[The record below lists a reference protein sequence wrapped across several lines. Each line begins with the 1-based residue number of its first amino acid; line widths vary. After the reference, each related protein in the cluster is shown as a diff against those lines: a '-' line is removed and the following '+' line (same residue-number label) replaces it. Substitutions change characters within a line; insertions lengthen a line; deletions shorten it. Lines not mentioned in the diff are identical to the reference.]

1 MKQSL
6 HIGTEPTFHKIV
18 IASAVLHL
26 LFIVLVSVPVK
37 TKEKEFQNYFVSLV
51 GPAEVQRTVRTPR
64 AKETVPSKTVTEKKA
79 TKEKETLRMK
89 SLPQKREAPGKGVS
103 LEPEKSFERVS
114 REIERLQ
121 ALKALSRKKIK
132 KDEQIEKGREADEE
146 VARAIEII
154 RKNKTGDASRGPG
167 FPGARPSEEVN
178 LYIALVQQKIW
189 DEWIHPEF
197 SSEDLAA
204 VISFQID
211 RKGNIISPEIVK
223 SSGNDLF
230 DRSAMKA
237 ILKAGPLPP
246 PVVEDEFE
254 VRFHL

>member
-6 HIGTEPTFHKIV
+6 HIGAEPVFYKIV

-26 LFIVLVSVPVK
+26 LFIMLVSVPVK
-37 TKEKEFQNYFVSLV
+37 TKESEYKTYFVNLV
-51 GPAEVQRTVRTPR
+51 GPAAVQRAVKTPGDKGTVSP
-64 AKETVPSKTVTEKKA
+64 KTIPGRNL
-79 TKEKETLRMK
+79 TKEKEAVKMK
-89 SLPQKREAPGKGVS
+89 SLPQKTEAPGKGVS
-103 LEPEKSFERVS
+103 LEPEKSVERVS

-121 ALKALSRKKIK
+121 ALKALSKKK
-132 KDEQIEKGREADEE
+132 KQKDERIQKGKEADEE
-146 VARAIEII
+146 VAQAIEII
-154 RKNKTGDASRGPG
+154 RKNKTGDASKGPG
-167 FPGARPSEEVN
+167 LPAARPSEEVN
-178 LYIALVQQKIW
+178 LYITLVQQKIW

-197 SSEDLAA
+197 SSEDLEA
-204 VISFQID
+204 VLSFQID
-211 RKGNIISPEIVK
+211 RKGNIIFPKIVK